1 MIVISMKITLLK
13 AICPAIVPVV
23 CILAGAPRT
32 GATIVN
38 QIESD
43 STIVINQPAKL
54 DSLLAR
60 KAIVA
65 PVPDDNAAENG
76 GEETS
81 VRKTRAVFRVLLY
94 EDNNPLSARRSA
106 ESYVRRFQEDFP
118 DIPSY
123 ISFNSPYWKV
133 SVGNYRSRGEAQAM
147 LAEFKNAYPGAAPYM
162 RVVRDKIIENE

>member
-1 MIVISMKITLLK
+1 MIVISMKIILQK
-13 AICPAIVPVV
+13 AICPAIIPVI
-23 CILAGAPRT
+23 CFLANAPHT

-43 STIVINQPAKL
+43 STIVINQPTKL

-65 PVPDDNAAENG
+65 PIPDENAAENG
-76 GEETS
+76 VEETY

-106 ESYVRRFQEDFP
+106 ESYIRRFQEDFP

-133 SVGNYRSRGEAQAM
+133 SVGNYRSRGEAEAM
-147 LAEFKNAYPGAAPYM
+147 LAEFKTTYPGAAPYM

>member
-1 MIVISMKITLLK
+1 MIVISMKIILQK
-13 AICPAIVPVV
+13 AICPAIIPVI
-23 CILAGAPRT
+23 CLLANAPHT

-38 QIESD
+38 QIEAD

-65 PVPDDNAAENG
+65 PIPDENAAENG
-76 GEETS
+76 VEETY

-106 ESYVRRFQEDFP
+106 ESYIRRFQEDFP

-133 SVGNYRSRGEAQAM
+133 SVGNYRSRGEAEAM
-147 LAEFKNAYPGAAPYM
+147 LAEFKTTYPGAAPYM